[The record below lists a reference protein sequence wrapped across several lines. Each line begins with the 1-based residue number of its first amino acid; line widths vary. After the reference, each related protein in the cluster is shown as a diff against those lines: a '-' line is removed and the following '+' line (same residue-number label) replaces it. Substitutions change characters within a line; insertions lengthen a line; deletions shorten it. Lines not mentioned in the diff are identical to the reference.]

1 MPWLVRSQNVG
12 LSKEGMSVLFD
23 PKNLM
28 TALWT
33 QRLVFHNQDDFRDA
47 FEQSLHEIHPN
58 LEIPRELSFENKS
71 PDIKFVVNGSVFAI
85 ELRYFVRKFT
95 TTVNGEHFEL
105 SNQGA
110 RDQRGYDL
118 SKDVEWLEKLAKHDS
133 RITGI
138 AILLSND
145 PVYWNEPRKRK
156 TIYEDFRLTE
166 GRLLNGSL
174 KWGLNAGEGSFKGRE
189 TTLNIKGKYRLHW
202 RNYSL
207 IPNDKYGWF
216 RYLMINV
223 SQAV

>member
-1 MPWLVRSQNVG
+1 M
-12 LSKEGMSVLFD
+12 LFD
-23 PKNLM
+23 PQNLM

-33 QRLVFHNQDDFRDA
+33 QRPVFHSQVDFRGA
-47 FEQSLHEIHPN
+47 FEQSLHELHPN
-58 LEIPRELSFENKS
+58 LEIPQDLSFEGKS
-71 PDIKFVVNGSVFAI
+71 PDIKLVANGSVFAI
-85 ELRYFVRKFT
+85 ELRYFVRKLNA
-95 TTVNGEHFEL
+95 TVNGERFEL

-118 SKDVEWLEKLAKHDS
+118 IKDVEWLEKLAKHYS
-133 RITGI
+133 QITGI

-145 PVYWNEPRKRK
+145 PVYWNEPRKRN

-174 KWGLNAGEGSFKGRE
+174 KWGLNASEGSFKGRK

-202 RNYSL
+202 RNYSF

-223 SQAV
+223 SQGV